1 MIICNRQ
8 SKTLSFMDKDFQIG
22 ESNMQSNTIK
32 IPKNRLLQIIKE
44 EIEKLESEINPDD
57 LQGVSDEEEEE
68 LDEDIDILTGV
79 PISKE
84 QSKRNKSPQK
94 HLDRIGLKPEPL
106 ARLANGIISEKMV
119 INNRDELV
127 QKCRSIG
134 LQSFADIL
142 KSMDAMK
149 KASDGKLGD
158 K

>member
-1 MIICNRQ
+1 
-8 SKTLSFMDKDFQIG
+8 
-22 ESNMQSNTIK
+22 MQSNTIK

-44 EIEKLESEINPDD
+44 EIEKLESEIDPD
-57 LQGVSDEEEEE
+57 VEEEEE